1 MSSVGIRE
9 LKSSA
14 SEIMRRVEEE
24 RETVEITRRGKLI
37 GKIIPAEGPRS
48 EESILRFEKRL
59 AELQR
64 AIAVEMGDRPVDAVA
79 LVQEQRRNLT
89 PDEWVPVD
97 WHPEE

>member
-1 MSSVGIRE
+1 MTSVGIRE

-24 RETVEITRRGKLI
+24 RVTIEVTRRGKII
-37 GKIIPAEGPRS
+37 GKIIPTEGPRS
-48 EESILRFEKRL
+48 EESILRFEERL

-64 AIAVEMGDRPVDAVA
+64 AIAAEIGDRPVDAVA

-97 WHPEE
+97 WHSEE